1 MPKNI
6 IEVKNIKTGEV
17 LEFTGQN
24 AVAKYLTDVYGKKI
38 YAGAVASA
46 IRQDIPY
53 KKEWEINFIKNAN
66 KKICDYCGKEY
77 TSNRANQRFCSNTCR
92 EEYRAEEKRG
102 PAINSEAKITK
113 DKEILVHKLVTMLA
127 PLRKQRG
134 ITNAK

>member
-1 MPKNI
+1 MGKNI

-24 AVAKYLTDVYGKKI
+24 AVAKYLTGVYGKKI

-46 IRQDIPY
+46 IRQSVPY

-66 KKICDYCGKEY
+66 KKICEYCGEEY

-92 EEYRAEEKRG
+92 EDIVQK
-102 PAINSEAKITK
+102 K
-113 DKEILVHKLVTMLA
+113 KED
-127 PLRKQRG
+127 QR
-134 ITNAK
+134 